1 MNKLEDLIRF
11 VNEIKANEHSEL
23 RKCMGNLGFSI
34 EKMRPHL
41 ARIDKFGDIAS
52 ALIVFKDILDHLKAD
67 VDTSDHDYCDIIVG
81 VDYKLEFDNKDI
93 EELDKALELLD
104 WFDNEHVYPEDM
116 EDEKEWILKLN
127 LLLCFSFY

>member
-11 VNEIKANEHSEL
+11 VNDLKANEHSAL

-41 ARIDKFGDIAS
+41 ARIDMFEDIAS
-52 ALIVFKDILDHLKAD
+52 ALIVFKDVLDHLKVD

-81 VDYKLEFDNKDI
+81 VDYKLEFDNENP

-104 WFDNEHVYPEDM
+104 WFNNEHVYPEDM
-116 EDEKEWILKLN
+116 EDEDGRK
-127 LLLCFSFY
+127 